1 MEKYKKSITEY
12 NDVKNCMAYAKKE
25 SMQLGRS
32 EGLQIGR
39 LEGLQ
44 IGKIEGMQI
53 GRMKDRHDVIMLLVS
68 SGMPY
73 TEISSRLK
81 MPVEDVKSIL
91 TTSYN

>member
-25 SMQLGRS
+25 
-32 EGLQIGR
+32 
-39 LEGLQ
+39 
-44 IGKIEGMQI
+44 GKME
-53 GRMKDRHDVIMLLVS
+53 VIMMLVS

-73 TEISSRLK
+73 TEISNRLK